1 MVVEGGGQSCGCNA
15 GHESSF
21 LYCETRRHA
30 ASFAM
35 GQGENICSQKG
46 DRQIDNGSVQR
57 AVVNVLT
64 QFISGLGL
72 VRWLALSLEVGE
84 RRT

>member
-1 MVVEGGGQSCGCNA
+1 MRAPSSIVRPGGMPHHLQCV
-15 GHESSF
+15 
-21 LYCETRRHA
+21 
-30 ASFAM
+30 M
-35 GQGENICSQKG
+35 GRISAVKKG
-46 DRQIDNGSVQR
+46 DRQIDNGNVQR

-72 VRWLALSLEVGE
+72 VGWLALSLEVGE

>member
-1 MVVEGGGQSCGCNA
+1 MPHHLQWVKGRISAVK
-15 GHESSF
+15 
-21 LYCETRRHA
+21 
-30 ASFAM
+30 
-35 GQGENICSQKG
+35 KG

-72 VRWLALSLEVGE
+72 VSWLALSLEVGE